1 MTKTE
6 FKKELA
12 QKVFDRRAWGSTYPD
27 VEILRRLYDF
37 GFAKMEGIRAVE
49 WINKKV
55 AEALK

>member
-12 QKVFDRRAWGSTYPD
+12 QKVFDRRAWGSTYSD

>member
-12 QKVFDRRAWGSTYPD
+12 QKVFDRRVYGSCFPND
-27 VEILRRLYDF
+27 EILRRLYDF
-37 GFAKMEGIRAVE
+37 GFAKVEGVKTVE
-49 WINKKV
+49 WINKQV